1 MTHQRRTF
9 TPEFKLQLV
18 KLYENGKSR
27 ADIAREYD
35 ITPSALDRWIK
46 NHKETG
52 SFAAKDNRTEE
63 ENELARLRKEN
74 QRLMMENDILKQ
86 AALIMGRKLDVIRN
100 NAHKYSV
107 SAMCDVL
114 DIPKSTY
121 YYHADLCGKRTRKI
135 EDKEISKEIARIFKE
150 SRNNYGTRKIKKELS
165 KLPVPKHVSRRRIG
179 RLMKVLGLVSNYT
192 VAQYKPH
199 KFTCNEASVK
209 NELQRQFEQEEPLAV
224 IVSDLTYVRVGR
236 KWHYVC
242 LFVDLFNR
250 EIIGHSAG
258 ANKTVEL
265 VYQAIASI
273 QANLNDVKMFHTDR
287 GKEFDNK
294 LISESLETFGIQR
307 SLSMKGC
314 PYDNAVAEAT
324 FKVFKT
330 EFANGAHFSSLE
342 QLALELDDYV
352 HWFNNIRIHGTLG
365 YLTPVE
371 FKQQPL

>member
-1 MTHQRRTF
+1 
-9 TPEFKLQLV
+9 
-18 KLYENGKSR
+18 
-27 ADIAREYD
+27 
-35 ITPSALDRWIK
+35 
-46 NHKETG
+46 
-52 SFAAKDNRTEE
+52 
-63 ENELARLRKEN
+63 
-74 QRLMMENDILKQ
+74 
-86 AALIMGRKLDVIRN
+86 VIRN
-100 NAHKYSV
+100 NAHKYLV
-107 SAMCDVL
+107 SAMCNVL

-121 YYHADLCGKRTRKI
+121 YYHADLIGKRAQKA
-135 EDKEISKEIARIFKE
+135 EDKELSKEIDRIFKE
-150 SRNNYGTRKIKKELS
+150 SRNNYGTRKIKKELE
-165 KLPVPKHVSRRRIG
+165 KLPEPKQVSRRRIG
-179 RLMKVLGLVSNYT
+179 RLMNEMGLVSTYT
-192 VAQYKPH
+192 VAQFKPH
-199 KFTCNEASVK
+199 KSTCNEAHVR
-209 NELQRQFEQEEPLAV
+209 NELQRQFKQDEQLAV
-224 IVSDLTYVRVGR
+224 IVSDLTYVRVGK

-258 ANKTVEL
+258 RNKTAEL
-265 VYQAIASI
+265 VYQAIAGI

-294 LISESLETFGIQR
+294 LISEALETFGIQR

-371 FKQQPL
+371 FKQQAL

>member
-1 MTHQRRTF
+1 MTRQRRTF

-46 NHKETG
+46 NYLESG

-74 QRLMMENDILKQ
+74 QRLLMENDILKQ
-86 AALIMGRKLDVIRN
+86 AALIMGRKLNVIRN
-100 NAHKYSV
+100 NSHKYSV

-114 DIPKSTY
+114 NIPKSTY
-121 YYHADLCGKRTRKI
+121 YYHADERNECAKKA
-135 EDKEISKEIARIFKE
+135 EDKELSREIMRIFKE
-150 SRNNYGTRKIKKELS
+150 SRNNYGTRKIKKVLA
-165 KLPVPKHVSRRRIG
+165 KLPKAKQVSRRRIG
-179 RLMKVLGLVSNYT
+179 RLMNEMGLVSNYT
-192 VAQYKPH
+192 VAQFKPH
-199 KFTCNEASVK
+199 RSTCNETPVK
-209 NELQRQFEQEEPLAV
+209 NELQRQFTQEAPLAV
-224 IVSDLTYVRVGR
+224 IVSDLTYVRVGK

-258 ANKTVEL
+258 VNKTAEL

-294 LISESLETFGIQR
+294 LISTALDTFGIKR

-342 QLALELDDYV
+342 QLALELNDYV
-352 HWFNNIRIHGTLG
+352 HWFNNIRIHGTLA
-365 YLTPVE
+365 YLTPAE

>member
-1 MTHQRRTF
+1 MTRQRRTF
-9 TPEFKLQLV
+9 TAEFKLQLV

-52 SFAAKDNRTEE
+52 SFAAKDNRSEE

-74 QRLMMENDILKQ
+74 QRLMMENDIFK
-86 AALIMGRKLDVIRN
+86 ASSADHGTKIDVIRN
-100 NAHKYSV
+100 NAHIYSV
-107 SAMCDVL
+107 SAMCNVL
-114 DIPKSTY
+114 QIPKSTY
-121 YYHADLCGKRTRKI
+121 YYHANSHGRCVFKR
-135 EDKEISKEIARIFKE
+135 EDEEISQEVSRIFKE

-165 KLPVPKHVSRRRIG
+165 RLPRPKNVSRRRIG
-179 RLMKVLGLVSNYT
+179 RLMNELGLVSNYT

-199 KFTCNEASVK
+199 KTWCNEALVK
-209 NELQRQFEQEEPLAV
+209 NELQRQFEQDKPLAV
-224 IVSDLTYVRVGR
+224 IVSDLTYVRVGA

-250 EIIGHSAG
+250 EIIDRSAG
-258 ANKTVEL
+258 ANKNAKL
-265 VYQAIASI
+265 VYQALSRIKG
-273 QANLNDVKMFHTDR
+273 NLNDVRMFHTDR

-294 LISESLETFGIQR
+294 LISEALETFGIQR

-314 PYDNAVAEAT
+314 PYDNAVAEAM

-330 EFANGAHFSSLE
+330 EFANSAHFSSLE
-342 QLALELDDYV
+342 QLAIELDNYV
-352 HWFNNIRIHGTLG
+352 HWFNHIRIHGTLD
-365 YLTPVE
+365 YLTPME